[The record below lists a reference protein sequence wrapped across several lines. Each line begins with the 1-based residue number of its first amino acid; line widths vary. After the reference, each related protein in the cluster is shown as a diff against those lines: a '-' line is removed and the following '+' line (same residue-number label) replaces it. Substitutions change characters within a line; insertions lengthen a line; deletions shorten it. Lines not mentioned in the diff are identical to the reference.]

1 MALNGVC
8 YAKKREKRER
18 ESERVCES
26 ERGQRAVL
34 SPYLREQATI
44 YDCRLSII
52 NSYKLLL
59 LLAVCLPTRGGQG
72 VDRHNTLHLCVR
84 AAADNIK
91 QSA

>member
-1 MALNGVC
+1 M
-8 YAKKREKRER
+8 
-18 ESERVCES
+18 
-26 ERGQRAVL
+26 L

-59 LLAVCLPTRGGQG
+59 LLAVCLAAKAGTEREREREKGETDKDGVGGEG
-72 VDRHNTLHLCVR
+72 KHNTLHLCVR